1 MSAVWTIIRAQ
12 YRHDRLAFVAG
23 IVVSLVPAAAGI
35 LLLGVAG
42 WFIAAAAVAGMTG
55 VFLNIFVPSALIRG
69 LAILRTGGRY
79 GERLLTHEATFRFL
93 ASLRNQLFTGFS
105 FSAKRGQRSAVLLNR
120 LTLDIAA
127 LDTVYL
133 RLVVPGAL
141 AVVAAAALV
150 GWWAAVSGPVLAVGL
165 AFVLAW
171 VALAWRSA
179 VRADR
184 KQARRADAALEAIR
198 LRTADMV
205 AGRRDLAVYGGLDT
219 AAQSV
224 LQADTMLEAAEDAEE
239 RRVTALNAAAGLT
252 GQLFLTAT
260 LAAAVWGAS
269 AGHFSAAFAVA
280 LVLVAMA
287 LPEVTAAILPGLAR
301 LPRIALAAGRTAGL
315 LREAA
320 AGRAG
325 SGPASAQEA
334 VSGAPVLQFE
344 KVAFS
349 YPGAARD
356 VLDGLS
362 FGIGRN
368 EVVAIAGRS
377 GCGKSTVAALAARL
391 LTPGQGRIL
400 LEGRD
405 LAGLPEDVLRGAV
418 TVLGQRPYL
427 FNDTVAA
434 NLRIAK
440 AGASDAELWSV
451 LEQAALAKR
460 ISSGPAGLE
469 TVLGEGG
476 IGLSGG
482 EQRRLA
488 LARALLRRP
497 ALFIL
502 DEMTEGLDD
511 ETAAE
516 VLDRFFSL
524 RGDTAVLMIAHKRR
538 ELDRADRILRLSSA
552 VKGGPSAGVT
562 SGC

>member
-12 YRHDRLAFVAG
+12 YRYDRLAFLAG
-23 IVVSLVPAAAGI
+23 ILVSLVPAAAGI
-35 LLLGVAG
+35 LLLGVSG
-42 WFIAAAAVAGMTG
+42 WFITAAAVAGLTG

-79 GERLLTHEATFRFL
+79 GERLLTHDATFRFL
-93 ASLRNQLFTGFS
+93 ARLRSRLFEGFS
-105 FSAKRGQRSAVLLNR
+105 FSRKRGQRTGVLLNR
-120 LTLDIAA
+120 LTVDIAA

-133 RLVVPGAL
+133 RLVVPAAL
-141 AVVAAAALV
+141 AVVAAAVLL
-150 GWWAAVSGPVLAVGL
+150 GWWTTIPGPVLPVGL

-171 VALAWRSA
+171 AALAWRS
-179 VRADR
+179 VIRADR
-184 KQARRADAALEAIR
+184 KQARRADAALEAMR
-198 LRTADMV
+198 LRTADLV
-205 AGRRDLAVYGGLDT
+205 AGRRDLAVYGGLDA
-219 AAQSV
+219 AAQTV
-224 LQADTMLEAAEDAEE
+224 LQADTRLEVAEEAEE

-252 GQLFLTAT
+252 SQLFLAAT
-260 LAAAVWGAS
+260 LAVSVWGAS

-287 LPEVTAAILPGLAR
+287 LPEVMSAALPGLAR
-301 LPRIALAAGRTAGL
+301 LPRIALAAGRAAGL
-315 LREAA
+315 LRHAAVESPGSVKVSDRQAA
-320 AGRAG
+320 AGTM
-325 SGPASAQEA
+325 
-334 VSGAPVLQFE
+334 VLQFE
-344 KVAFS
+344 DVAFR

-356 VLDGLS
+356 VVDALS
-362 FGIGRN
+362 FGIGRS

-391 LTPGQGRIL
+391 LAPGQGRIL

-405 LAGLPEDVLRGAV
+405 LADLHEDALRGAV

-434 NLRIAK
+434 NLRIANE
-440 AGASDAELWSV
+440 GASDAELWSA
-451 LEQAALAKR
+451 LEQAALADR
-460 ISSGPAGLE
+460 IASGPQGLE

-482 EQRRLA
+482 ERRRLA

-511 ETAAE
+511 GTAAE
-516 VLDRFFSL
+516 VLDSFFSL
-524 RGDTAVLMIAHKRR
+524 RGDAAVLMIAHKRR
-538 ELDRADRILRLSSA
+538 ELERADRVLRLFSESNGSRPQA
-552 VKGGPSAGVT
+552 
-562 SGC
+562 